1 MGARDVLGMFRS
13 MGMGC
18 SGLITIGPRRR
29 VTCFVV
35 LRRERLLLRDALRLR
50 GLLLLM
56 LLLLPRDARFLRD
69 DDDFLFVGMG

>member
-29 VTCFVV
+29 VTCFV